1 MNIVIPMAG
10 LGTRFK
16 NAGVTIPKPL
26 VIVDGK
32 TLIEHSVTSLNI
44 PGKYYFIT
52 REYENKKYNDQIVK
66 IFDSLNIDYTEIR
79 LNHNQRGAADAALY
93 AEEYINND
101 EELIITNCD
110 QLLKWNS
117 QQFLNLI
124 NIDAAGSVVLYQS
137 NSPKDSYAEIVN
149 GKIKRIV
156 EKDPISDNALIG
168 VHYWKHGKYFVRSAK
183 QLLID
188 RAWDKK
194 EAYISETFNY
204 LIQDNMFI
212 DYYKI
217 SKDIY
222 ICLGTPE
229 HVEEYLRSKK

>member
-10 LGTRFK
+10 LGSRFK
-16 NAGVTIPKPL
+16 DAGIDTPKPL
-26 VIVDGK
+26 VVVDGK
-32 TLIEHSVTSLNI
+32 TLIEHAVTSLNI

-52 REYENKKYNDQIVK
+52 RQYKDNNYNDEIIKVL
-66 IFDSLNIDYTEIR
+66 DSLNIRYTEIR
-79 LNHNQRGAADAALY
+79 LDHDQRGAADAALY
-93 AEEYINND
+93 AEKYINND

-124 NIDAAGSVVLYQS
+124 TVTAAGSVVLYDS
-137 NSPKDSYAEIVN
+137 DSPKDSYAEIKD
-149 GKIKRIV
+149 GKVIRIV
-156 EKDPISDNALIG
+156 EKDPISNDARIG

-183 QLLID
+183 QLLVD
-188 RAWDKK
+188 RAWDKR
-194 EAYISETFNY
+194 EAYVSETYNY
-204 LIQDNMFI
+204 LIEDGHFI

-217 SKDIY
+217 SSNLY

-229 HVEEYLRSKK
+229 HVDQYLRSK